1 MLKISSCTLCKFNT
15 LNTHGNDQILI
26 SKILHIHINLNTRN
40 MTKTRNLI
48 GTFQHTVQ
56 KRSLLK
62 MNVIHTLNKKF
73 TLIIFLCRIAQEML
87 TDTANIINN
96 RHHSRKVSRSR
107 CTKSPYI
114 IILACQFDM
123 WHYSNTVRNIS
134 ITAATNTKEL
144 IWCKVAHIHIPV
156 LNIDH
161 CMRSM
166 LNCITDN
173 INIRVDLFCTTCD
186 LLDIHN
192 ITGNIGSS
200 HNAEK
205 NGILIHILHDLIRI
219 KTTCYFICRNL
230 TELSSGFLTVILDR
244 IMSRWMLQSRSNRIL
259 TPVNTFHDRTYCME
273 HSLGSSQLG
282 NQRTTLC
289 TKDNLKDLLST
300 ILNIICQI
308 KTSAA
313 GTLRTIRELLD
324 SSLSLNSPLKSQRT
338 TRVLKK
344 KSRTILRILI
354 CIIKLRFQLLLI
366 CI

>member
-1 MLKISSCTLCKFNT
+1 
-15 LNTHGNDQILI
+15 
-26 SKILHIHINLNTRN
+26 
-40 MTKTRNLI
+40 
-48 GTFQHTVQ
+48 
-56 KRSLLK
+56 

-73 TLIIFLCRIAQEML
+73 TLIIFLCKIAQEML

-96 RHHSRKVSRSR
+96 RHHSRKVRRSR

-186 LLDIHN
+186 LLDIHD

-200 HNAEK
+200 HNTEK
-205 NGILIHILHDLIRI
+205 NSILIHILHDLIRI
-219 KTTCYFICRNL
+219 KTTGYLISRNL
-230 TELSSGFLTVILDR
+230 TELPAGLLAVILNR
-244 IMSRWMLQSRSNRIL
+244 IVGRWMLQSRSNRIF
-259 TPVNTFHDRTYCME
+259 TPVNTFHNRANCMK
-273 HSLGSSQLG
+273 HSLGSSQLSDKC
-282 NQRTTLC
+282 TTLC
-289 TKDNLKDLLST
+289 TKNNLKDLLRT
-300 ILNIICQI
+300 ILHIIRQI
-308 KTSAA
+308 KAPATS
-313 GTLRTIRELLD
+313 TLRTIRKFLD

-344 KSRTILRILI
+344 KSRTILWILI